1 MAEEELEDPG
11 ASTQMF
17 RAFVENYPEP
27 EQSGSR
33 WMWPI
38 VAAVVALLIAVAL
51 LWLLA
56 G

>member
-1 MAEEELEDPG
+1 MSEEELQDPG

-27 EQSGSR
+27 EPSARR
-33 WMWPI
+33 WIWPI
-38 VAAVVALLIAVAL
+38 VAAAVALVIAVAV
-51 LWLLA
+51 LWSLA